1 MQNLKKVKGPKAIT
15 FSQRKKKTNS
25 KIKATHPEYRVIA
38 SKSNMYTGAQ
48 VVDATGHVVACV
60 SDKGIKATTKVQR
73 AELAGQ
79 QLAESMKKKGVS
91 KAAFDRNGHLY
102 HGRVQALADG
112 LRKGGITV

>member
-25 KIKATHPEYRVIA
+25 KIKATHPDFRVIV

-48 VVDATGHVVACV
+48 VVDATGNVMACI
-60 SDKGIKATTKVQR
+60 SDKGVKATTKVQR
-73 AELAGQ
+73 AEMAGQ
-79 QLAESMKKKGVS
+79 QLAELMQKKGIS
-91 KAAFDRNGHLY
+91 KAAFDRNGNLY

-112 LRKGGITV
+112 LRKGGIVV